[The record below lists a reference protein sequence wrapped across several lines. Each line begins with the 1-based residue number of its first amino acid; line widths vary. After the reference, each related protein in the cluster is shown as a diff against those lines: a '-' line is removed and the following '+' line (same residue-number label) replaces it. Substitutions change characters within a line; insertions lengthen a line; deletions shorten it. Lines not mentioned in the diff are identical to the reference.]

1 MKAFLYSKNITRSY
15 LLAISLL
22 CAGSALFAQ
31 APASLDQRFGVLDNG
46 QKAGAG
52 FQNVIYATAMM
63 SDGSLIAGGQF
74 IRYENTAVGRVAK
87 LTPDGKIDTTF
98 KCPIG
103 ANSAVTSVAVQPDG
117 KVLIG
122 GAFSAY
128 NNVGRKYLARIN
140 TDGSLDTS
148 FKIGTGFNN
157 RVYSIAVQSDGKL
170 LIGGWFTTYNG
181 ATANRIIR
189 LESNGSIDTGFNA
202 YEGVNGNVEAIDFQ
216 SDGKIIIAGS
226 FTTHG
231 TSNTAVYRMCRLD
244 TSGALDTTFSFA
256 NGGFNYGVGEI
267 KIQSDDKIVAIGAY
281 SMVEGLNVRKIA
293 RIKVNGGLDTAFYN
307 NTQPGFGNKNPNDVT
322 LLPSGDIIIVGD
334 MRTYKGK
341 TVSRII
347 RLNSSGVWDEN
358 ISTTINNNI
367 DQVEYQTTTK
377 KLIIAGAFS
386 SINGVQAT
394 ILARLNDDWN
404 NDGTY
409 GSVTGPNQAPSTMIF
424 QSDGKI
430 LMGGSF
436 SIYNGRPA
444 KMLVRIDSTKGEID
458 PTFNSEGFTLSNG
471 ANDMEMQADG
481 KLVVGG
487 WIGTY
492 GGKGAYNILRLD
504 STGKADTT
512 FPKGIGFNS
521 TVQNLVIQPDSKIV
535 CIGNFTSYN
544 GTACKYI
551 VRLSPDGTIDN
562 GFTYGS
568 GFNGV
573 PYKVELQANGKL
585 VIGGSFTNYNG
596 TAVPRLVRLN
606 TDGTV
611 DGTFNTNLGTGFNNH
626 VWAGIIIEPNGK
638 ILISGAFSQF
648 NGAGANQIIRL
659 DSTGAKDNSFSTSG
673 PNNQIKYM
681 VRQSDGKFMIMG
693 RFTSFG
699 GVTRSKIVRLN
710 NNGSVDASWV
720 PGVSF
725 VSHINAGSMLLYP
738 DNKLLVAASG
748 NYSYQGIGRN
758 QLFRILADSS
768 CVFGSAIKHNNTSC
782 NGINDGSAEVIT
794 VGNTGPVTV
803 LWNNTGASSSTSIS
817 NLAPGTYKV
826 NVTDSIGCKDSSTV
840 TIVATPALVASAT
853 VNTSPFCGNSTNGE
867 VTVAQTGGT
876 GGYSY
881 AWSNGSKYRNQ
892 SHLANGTYTIT
903 VIDAN
908 GCSDSVN
915 ITLTPSGV
923 LTAAFD
929 SSSSKC
935 VGGEISLT
943 GASNASKIIWT
954 LNGAA
959 ADSSVFPQYTAAT
972 IGNYSAIVTS
982 KQGCSSISDTVYV
995 SPNPIASVTL
1005 DSIITCNGDSNGVLK
1020 AAATGGTGAYTYAW
1034 SNSKTTASINKLGPA
1049 RYSVI
1054 ITDAKSCVDS
1064 ASIAITQPAA
1074 LVASAAITSGFNGEN
1089 ISCFGSADGQATAS
1103 ATGGSIGSSGY
1114 LYSWSNTADS
1124 AIANGLAAG
1133 AYYITVTD
1141 TNGCEDSASVT
1152 LVTPIQLIAT
1162 ATLDS
1167 IAVCGTASGGA
1178 SMSGTGG
1185 TGTYTYSWSNMAT
1198 TASIAGVSANTYI
1211 ATITDINSCEAS
1223 DTVIITNAAGPTAT
1237 IVLDS
1242 NVSCF
1247 GLSNG
1252 AVSITTNGGT
1262 SPLKYL
1268 WSNADTTANI
1278 SGLGVASYSITVTDS
1293 NRCTVVK
1300 SIMVTQPAV
1309 LVASI
1314 VLDSNVSCFGFSD
1327 GAATASAVG
1336 GSTGYNYLWSN
1347 NNATANAS
1355 LLIANN
1361 YTVTVTDSKG
1371 CIDTASVNITQPNQV
1386 IVSFANPAALC
1397 ANASAKALSGA
1408 TPTGGVYSGTG
1419 VSAGNFDPAISGRG
1433 NVSLYYS
1440 FTDANNC
1447 TVIDTAAVIVDSV
1460 PVVTMSALANR
1471 CIDAGVLAL
1480 SGGLP
1485 VGGSYSGVGITSNV
1499 FDPNVSGAGT
1509 HNLLYTFTDVNGC
1522 SDSTQFTAKVNGLPV
1537 VSFSAINNICLNAG
1551 PDSLMGGLPIGS
1563 GGVYSGVN
1571 VNNRIFT
1578 PVAAGTDTLVYTFTD
1593 SNGCVNNA
1601 SQTRTVDSVPRVI
1614 FAQTIKVCIDAPV
1627 INLIAIPTGGSFS
1640 GIGVSGNQFDPI
1652 TAGVGSY
1659 TLSYV
1664 FADVNGCGDSSKITS
1679 TVDSLPK
1686 VILSTIL
1693 SNFICDNSATIALNQ
1708 GTPAGGVYSGAGV
1721 TGNRFDPIASGA
1733 GSHIVSYVYNDGNNC
1748 SDSTAQNVMVSAAP
1762 SAALSNLG
1770 YTCALDS
1777 NRTLIEGLPLGGTYA
1792 GTGVTDSIFSP
1803 DTALIGTHLIT
1814 YKFIDGIGC
1823 QDSASQNI
1831 VVETNPIFTLGT
1843 DTSICGDATVLLDPK
1858 LSNMLYKWSNGD
1870 TTQNISV
1877 ATTADWSVLVTDSAT
1892 NAACSY
1898 SDTINVNYEAVCVS
1912 IDETVMTT
1920 SSLIFY
1926 PNPTNGLVNA
1936 VIEGME
1942 GVSVQLHI
1950 MNAQGSIVYK
1960 EDLHNMPE
1968 IYQGQ
1973 FDLSNE
1979 APGMYF
1985 ISLTSA
1991 KGNAVHRITLNR

>member
-22 CAGSALFAQ
+22 FAGSALFAQ

-52 FQNVIYATAMM
+52 FQNVIYATAIM

-74 IRYENTAVGRVAK
+74 TRYENTAVGRVAK

-181 ATANRIIR
+181 TTANRIIR

-216 SDGKIIIAGS
+216 SDGKIIIAGW

-256 NGGFNYGVGEI
+256 NGGFNYAVGEI

-281 SMVEGLNVRKIA
+281 GMVEGLNVRKIA

-341 TVSRII
+341 AVSRII

-377 KLIIAGAFS
+377 KLIIAGAFG

-409 GSVTGPNQAPSTMIF
+409 GSVTGPNQAPTTMIF

-492 GGKGAYNILRLD
+492 GGKDASNILRLD
-504 STGKADTT
+504 STGKADTS

-562 GFTYGS
+562 DFTYGS

-611 DGTFNTNLGTGFNNH
+611 DGAFNTNLGTGFNNH

-638 ILISGAFSQF
+638 ILLSGAFSQF

-699 GVTRSKIVRLN
+699 GATRSKIVRLN

-826 NVTDSIGCKDSSTV
+826 NVIDSIGCKDSSTV

-935 VGGEISLT
+935 VGGKISLT

-959 ADSSVFPQYTAAT
+959 ADSSVVPKYTAAT

-1034 SNSKTTASINKLGPA
+1034 SNSKTTPSINKLGPA
-1049 RYSVI
+1049 SYSVI

-1064 ASIAITQPAA
+1064 ASIAI
-1074 LVASAAITSGFNGEN
+1074 
-1089 ISCFGSADGQATAS
+1089 
-1103 ATGGSIGSSGY
+1103 
-1114 LYSWSNTADS
+1114 
-1124 AIANGLAAG
+1124 
-1133 AYYITVTD
+1133 
-1141 TNGCEDSASVT
+1141 
-1152 LVTPIQLIAT
+1152 
-1162 ATLDS
+1162 
-1167 IAVCGTASGGA
+1167 
-1178 SMSGTGG
+1178 
-1185 TGTYTYSWSNMAT
+1185 
-1198 TASIAGVSANTYI
+1198 
-1211 ATITDINSCEAS
+1211 
-1223 DTVIITNAAGPTAT
+1223 
-1237 IVLDS
+1237 
-1242 NVSCF
+1242 
-1247 GLSNG
+1247 
-1252 AVSITTNGGT
+1252 
-1262 SPLKYL
+1262 
-1268 WSNADTTANI
+1268 
-1278 SGLGVASYSITVTDS
+1278 
-1293 NRCTVVK
+1293 
-1300 SIMVTQPAV
+1300 TQPAV

-1408 TPTGGVYSGTG
+1408 TPTGGVYSGSG
-1419 VSAGNFDPAISGRG
+1419 VSAGNFDPSISGRG
-1433 NVSLYYS
+1433 SVRLYYS

-1447 TVIDTAAVIVDSV
+1447 TVVDTAAVIVDSV

-1601 SQTRTVDSVPRVI
+1601 IQTRTVDSVPRVI

-1831 VVETNPIFTLGT
+1831 VVETNPIFTLGS

-1877 ATTADWSVLVTDSAT
+1877 ATAADWSVLVTDSAT

-1926 PNPTNGLVNA
+1926 PNPTNGLINA

-1991 KGNAVHRITLNR
+1991 KGNAVRRITLNR